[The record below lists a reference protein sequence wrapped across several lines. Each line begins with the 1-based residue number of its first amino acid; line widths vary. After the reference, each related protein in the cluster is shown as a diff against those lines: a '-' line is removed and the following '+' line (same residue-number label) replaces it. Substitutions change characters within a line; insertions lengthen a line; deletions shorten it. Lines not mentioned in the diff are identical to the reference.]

1 MTPFCEA
8 AILFGA
14 AWIWMW
20 SIGPEIKRRTIE
32 KNEARE

>member
-20 SIGPEIKRRTIE
+20 SIGPEIKRRTR
-32 KNEARE
+32 NEIMVD